1 METTVQKLNCATRA
15 EPEPEPEPELVS
27 ATVVEDRENDWV
39 LARDGWTEM
48 AAGRAVSCLLVPRVG
63 DRVLA
68 AAVENKWYVLHVLER
83 VSGRRKCQIAL
94 DEGVV
99 LSADTGRLTVAAKGG
114 ISVVTPATANILASH
129 IWLHAGTGESRFGRW
144 KCRGDSFQADV
155 GAVKLNAVS
164 VETTADRLVQR
175 LKNCYRRVSDLDRT
189 WAGQL
194 VYTVKNVLSL
204 RGKHS
209 VVTAEQELKL
219 DGERIHMG

>member
-1 METTVQKLNCATRA
+1 METAVRKLNCVNR
-15 EPEPEPEPELVS
+15 PEPELVS
-27 ATVVEDRENDWV
+27 ATVVENRETDWV
-39 LARDGWTEM
+39 LVRDDGTETV
-48 AAGRAVSCLLVPRVG
+48 AGQAVSCLVVPLAG

-68 AAVENKWYVLHVLER
+68 VAMGKKWYVLHILER
-83 VSGRRKCQIAL
+83 AAGMSQRQIAL

-99 LSADTGRLTVAAKGG
+99 LSADAGRLTVVAKAGL
-114 ISVVTPATANILASH
+114 SVVTPASANILASH

-144 KCRGDSFQADV
+144 TCRGESFQADV
-155 GAVKLNAVS
+155 GTVKLNAVS
-164 VETTADRLVQR
+164 LETTADRLVQH
-175 LKNCYRRVSDLDRT
+175 LKSCYRWVSDLDRT

-194 VYTVKNVLSL
+194 VYTVKNVLSM